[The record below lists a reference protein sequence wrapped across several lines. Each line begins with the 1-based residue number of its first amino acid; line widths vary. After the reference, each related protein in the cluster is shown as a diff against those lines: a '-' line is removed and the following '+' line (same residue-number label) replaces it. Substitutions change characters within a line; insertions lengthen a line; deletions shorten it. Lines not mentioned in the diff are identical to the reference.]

1 MSERPVAAP
10 VRIPLSEPSLGGRA
24 REYLDECLRSNFVSS
39 VGPFVERFEREFAAF
54 VGAKHAVAC
63 ASGTAAIHVA
73 LRLLE
78 VGPGD
83 EVLVPT
89 LTFVASANP
98 ILYEQAVPVLV
109 DSERETWNMDPG
121 LVAEELDRRARKG
134 LRQPKAVEAV
144 HILGHPARLDSLMEA
159 CERHGVSW
167 FEDASEALG
176 ARYTDGPLRGR
187 HVGTI
192 GRLGCYSFNGNK
204 IITTGGGGMI
214 TTDDPA
220 LARRAKHL
228 TTQARLPGPEYRHDE
243 VGYNYRLTNLAAAL
257 GLAQLEQLP
266 EFLAA
271 KRRIAA
277 GYDGALGSLA
287 GITLPP
293 RARWAEPSLWLYS
306 IGVDARAFG
315 RDWRRLVEDL
325 GAEGIQARPI
335 WSPLHTMPMY
345 RDRVRLGGAV
355 AEEIFAAG
363 LSLPCSVGLTAGQ
376 QDAVV
381 RALRGR

>member
-1 MSERPVAAP
+1 MTV
-10 VRIPLSEPSLGGRA
+10 IPNAVPCLAGNEWA
-24 REYLDECLRSNFVSS
+24 YLKECLDTNWVSS
-39 VGPFVERFEREFAAF
+39 AGPFVERFEREFAAW
-54 VGAKHAVAC
+54 VGARHAVAC

-98 ILYEQAVPVLV
+98 VLYERATPVLV
-109 DSERETWNMDPG
+109 DAERETWNMDPV

-134 LRQPKAVEAV
+134 LRQPRAVEAV
-144 HILGHPARLDSLMEA
+144 HILGHPARLEPLAEA
-159 CERHGVSW
+159 CARHGVAW

-176 ARYTDGPLRGR
+176 ARYAEGAMRGR
-187 HVGTI
+187 HVGTL
-192 GRLGCYSFNGNK
+192 GRLGCFSFNGNK

-243 VGYNYRLTNLAAAL
+243 VGYNYRLTNLAAAV
-257 GLAQLEQLP
+257 GVAQLEQLP
-266 EFLAA
+266 GFLAA

-277 GYDGALGSLA
+277 RYDEALGAVA

-306 IGVDARAFG
+306 VGIDARALG
-315 RDWRRLVEDL
+315 RDRRRMVDDL
-325 GAEGIQARPI
+325 AAAGIQARPI

-345 RDRVRLGGAV
+345 REQPRLGGAV
-355 AEEIFAAG
+355 AEDLFEAG
-363 LSLPCSVGLTAGQ
+363 LSLPCSVSLTPAQ

-381 RALRGR
+381 RAIRGR

>member
-1 MSERPVAAP
+1 MSEPT
-10 VRIPLSEPSLGGRA
+10 IPLSEPCLQGRT
-24 REYLDECLRSNFVSS
+24 REYLEECLQSNYVSS
-39 VGPFVERFEREFAAF
+39 VGPFVERFEREFAAW
-54 VGAKHAVAC
+54 VGARHAVAC

-98 ILYEQAVPVLV
+98 VLYERATPVLV
-109 DSERETWNMDPG
+109 DAERETWNMDPV

-134 LRQPKAVEAV
+134 LRQPRAVEAV
-144 HILGHPARLDSLMEA
+144 HILGHPARLEPLAEA
-159 CERHGVSW
+159 CARHGVAW

-176 ARYTDGPLRGR
+176 ARYAEGAMRGR
-187 HVGTI
+187 HVGTL
-192 GRLGCYSFNGNK
+192 GRLGCFSFNGNK

-243 VGYNYRLTNLAAAL
+243 VGYNYRLTNLAAAV
-257 GLAQLEQLP
+257 GVAQLEQLP
-266 EFLAA
+266 GFLAA

-277 GYDGALGSLA
+277 RYDEALGAVA

-306 IGVDARAFG
+306 IGIDARALG
-315 RDWRRLVEDL
+315 RDRRRMVADL
-325 GAEGIQARPI
+325 AAAGIQARPI

-345 RDRVRLGGAV
+345 REQPRLGGAV
-355 AEEIFAAG
+355 AEDLFEAG
-363 LSLPCSVGLTAGQ
+363 LSLPCSVSLTSAQ

-381 RALRGR
+381 RAIRGR

>member
-1 MSERPVAAP
+1 MSEI
-10 VRIPLSEPSLGGRA
+10 RIPLSEP
-24 REYLDECLRSNFVSS
+24 CLRGRTRDYLEECIGSNYVST
-39 VGPFVERFEREFAAF
+39 VGPFVERFEREFAAY
-54 VGAKHAVAC
+54 VGSRYAVAC

-73 LRLLE
+73 LRLLD

-98 ILYEQAVPVLV
+98 ILYQRATPVLV
-109 DSERETWNMDPG
+109 DAERETWNMDPE

-134 LRQPKAVEAV
+134 LPQPKAVEAV
-144 HILGHPARLDSLMEA
+144 HILGHPARLEPLVEA
-159 CERHGVSW
+159 CARHGVAW

-176 ARYTDGPLRGR
+176 ARYAEGPYRGR
-187 HVGTI
+187 QAGTI

-243 VGYNYRLTNLAAAL
+243 VGYNYRLSNLAAAV
-257 GLAQLEQLP
+257 GVAQLEQLP
-266 EFLAA
+266 DFLAA

-277 GYDGALGSLA
+277 RYDLGLA
-287 GITLPP
+287 GLPGLTIPP
-293 RARWAEPSLWLYS
+293 RARWAEPSMWLYS
-306 IGVDARAFG
+306 VGIDARVFG
-315 RDWRRLVEDL
+315 RGWRALVEEL
-325 GAEGIQARPI
+325 AAVGIQARPI

-345 RDRVRLGGAV
+345 REHPRLGGQV
-355 AEEIFAAG
+355 AEEIFEAG
-363 LSLPCSVGLTAGQ
+363 LSLPCSVTLTEDQ

>member
-1 MSERPVAAP
+1 MSEPT
-10 VRIPLSEPSLGGRA
+10 IPLSEPCLQGRT
-24 REYLDECLRSNFVSS
+24 REYLEECLQSNYVSS
-39 VGPFVERFEREFAAF
+39 VGPFVERFEREFAAW
-54 VGAKHAVAC
+54 VGARHAVAC

-98 ILYEQAVPVLV
+98 VLYERATPVLV
-109 DSERETWNMDPG
+109 DAERETWNMDPV

-134 LRQPKAVEAV
+134 LRQPRAVEAV
-144 HILGHPARLDSLMEA
+144 HILGHPARLEPLAEA
-159 CERHGVSW
+159 CARHGVAW

-176 ARYTDGPLRGR
+176 ARYAEGAMRGR

-192 GRLGCYSFNGNK
+192 GRLGCFSFNGNK

-243 VGYNYRLTNLAAAL
+243 VGYNYRLTNLAAAV
-257 GLAQLEQLP
+257 GVAQLEQLP
-266 EFLAA
+266 GFLAA

-277 GYDGALGSLA
+277 RYDEALGALS

-306 IGVDARAFG
+306 VGIDARALG
-315 RDWRRLVEDL
+315 RDRRRMVDDL
-325 GAEGIQARPI
+325 AAAGIQARPI

-345 RDRVRLGGAV
+345 REQPRLGGAV
-355 AEEIFAAG
+355 AEDLFEAG
-363 LSLPCSVGLTAGQ
+363 LSLPCSVSLTPAQ

-381 RALRGR
+381 RAIRGR

>member
-1 MSERPVAAP
+1 MSEPT
-10 VRIPLSEPSLGGRA
+10 IPLSEPCLQGRT
-24 REYLDECLRSNFVSS
+24 REYLEECLQSNYVSS
-39 VGPFVERFEREFAAF
+39 VGPFVERFEREFAAW
-54 VGAKHAVAC
+54 VGARHAVAC

-98 ILYEQAVPVLV
+98 VLYERATPVLV
-109 DSERETWNMDPG
+109 DAERETWNMDPV

-134 LRQPKAVEAV
+134 LRQPRAVEAV
-144 HILGHPARLDSLMEA
+144 HILGHPARLEPLAEA
-159 CERHGVSW
+159 CARHGVAW

-176 ARYTDGPLRGR
+176 ARYAEGAMRGR

-192 GRLGCYSFNGNK
+192 GRLGCFSFNGNK

-243 VGYNYRLTNLAAAL
+243 VGYNYRLTNLAAAV
-257 GLAQLEQLP
+257 GVAQLEQLP
-266 EFLAA
+266 GFLAA

-277 GYDGALGSLA
+277 RYDEALGAVA

-306 IGVDARAFG
+306 IGIDARALG
-315 RDWRRLVEDL
+315 RDRRRMVDDL
-325 GAEGIQARPI
+325 AAAGIQARPI

-345 RDRVRLGGAV
+345 REQPRLGGAV
-355 AEEIFAAG
+355 AEDLFEAG
-363 LSLPCSVGLTAGQ
+363 LSLPCSVSLTPAQ

-381 RALRGR
+381 RAIRGR

>member
-1 MSERPVAAP
+1 MSET
-10 VRIPLSEPSLGGRA
+10 RIPLSEPCLRGRT
-24 REYLDECLRSNFVSS
+24 REYLEECIGSNYVST
-39 VGPFVERFEREFAAF
+39 VGPFVERFEREFAAY
-54 VGAKHAVAC
+54 VGSRYAVAC

-73 LRLLE
+73 LRLLD

-83 EVLVPT
+83 EVFVPT

-98 ILYEQAVPVLV
+98 ILYERATPVLV
-109 DSERETWNMDPG
+109 DAERETWNMDPE
-121 LVAEELDRRARKG
+121 LVAGELDRRARKG

-144 HILGHPARLDSLMEA
+144 HLLGHPARLEPLAEA
-159 CERHGVSW
+159 CARHGVAW

-176 ARYTDGPLRGR
+176 ARYADGPYRGR

-243 VGYNYRLTNLAAAL
+243 VGYNYRLSNLAAAV
-257 GLAQLEQLP
+257 GVAQLEQLP

-277 GYDGALGSLA
+277 RYDEGLA
-287 GITLPP
+287 GLPGLTVPP

-306 IGVDARAFG
+306 VGIDAKLFG
-315 RDWRRLVEDL
+315 RGWRALVEEL
-325 GAEGIQARPI
+325 GAAGIQARPI

-345 RDRVRLGGAV
+345 REHPRLGGRV
-355 AEEIFAAG
+355 AEDLFEAG
-363 LSLPCSVGLTAGQ
+363 LSLPCSVGLTDAQ

>member
-1 MSERPVAAP
+1 MSE
-10 VRIPLSEPSLGGRA
+10 VRIPLSEP
-24 REYLDECLRSNFVSS
+24 CLRGRTRDYLEECITSNYVST
-39 VGPFVERFEREFAAF
+39 VGPFVERFEREFAAY
-54 VGAKHAVAC
+54 VGSRYAVAC

-73 LRLLE
+73 LRLLD

-83 EVLVPT
+83 EVFVPT
-89 LTFVASANP
+89 LTFIASANP
-98 ILYEQAVPVLV
+98 ILYERATPVLV
-109 DSERETWNMDPG
+109 DAERETWNMDPE
-121 LVAEELDRRARKG
+121 LVVEELDRRARKG

-144 HILGHPARLDSLMEA
+144 HILGHPARLLPLAEA
-159 CERHGVSW
+159 CARHGVAW

-176 ARYTDGPLRGR
+176 ARYADGTYTGR
-187 HVGTI
+187 QAGTI

-214 TTDDPA
+214 TTDDQA

-243 VGYNYRLTNLAAAL
+243 VGYNYRLSNLAAAV
-257 GLAQLEQLP
+257 GVAQLEQLP
-266 EFLAA
+266 DFLVA

-277 GYDGALGSLA
+277 RYDEGLA
-287 GITLPP
+287 GVPGLTLPP
-293 RARWAEPSLWLYS
+293 RAPWAEPSMWLYS
-306 IGVDARAFG
+306 VGIDAAVSGRGWRA
-315 RDWRRLVEDL
+315 LVEEL
-325 GAEGIQARPI
+325 GAAGIQARPI

-345 RDRVRLGGAV
+345 REHPRLGGQV

-363 LSLPCSVGLTAGQ
+363 LSLPCSVTLTEDQ

>member
-1 MSERPVAAP
+1 MSEA
-10 VRIPLSEPSLGGRA
+10 RIPLSEPCLSGRT
-24 REYLDECLRSNFVSS
+24 RDYLDECVRSNYVSA
-39 VGPFVERFEREFAAF
+39 VGPFVERFEREFAAY
-54 VGAKHAVAC
+54 VGSRFAVAC

-73 LRLLE
+73 LRLLG

-98 ILYEQAVPVLV
+98 ILYERAAPVLV
-109 DSERETWNMDPG
+109 DAERETWNMDPE

-144 HILGHPARLDSLMEA
+144 HILGHPARLEPLAEA
-159 CERHGVSW
+159 CIRHGVAW

-176 ARYTDGPLRGR
+176 ARYADGPYIGR

-243 VGYNYRLTNLAAAL
+243 VGYNYRLSNLAAAV
-257 GLAQLEQLP
+257 GVAQLEQLP

-277 GYDGALGSLA
+277 RYDEGLA
-287 GITLPP
+287 GLPGVTAPP
-293 RARWAEPSLWLYS
+293 RALWAQPSLWLYS
-306 IGVDARAFG
+306 VGIDALLFG
-315 RDWRRLVEDL
+315 RGWRALV
-325 GAEGIQARPI
+325 AELEAAGIQARPI

-345 RDRVRLGGAV
+345 REHRRLGGRV
-355 AEEIFAAG
+355 AEELFEAG
-363 LSLPCSVGLTAGQ
+363 LSLPSSVTLTVEQ
-376 QDAVV
+376 QDKVV

>member
-1 MSERPVAAP
+1 MSEPS
-10 VRIPLSEPSLGGRA
+10 IPLSEPCLRGRT
-24 REYLDECLRSNFVSS
+24 REYLDECLRSNYVST
-39 VGPFVERFEREFAAF
+39 VGPFVERFEREFAAY
-54 VGAKHAVAC
+54 VGSRYAVAC
-63 ASGTAAIHVA
+63 ASGTAAVHVA
-73 LRLLE
+73 LRLLD

-98 ILYEQAVPVLV
+98 IFYERATPVLV
-109 DSERETWNMDPG
+109 DAERETWNMDPA

-144 HILGHPARLDSLMEA
+144 HILGHPARLEPLAEA
-159 CERHGVSW
+159 CARHGVAW

-176 ARYTDGPLRGR
+176 ARYAEGPYRGR

-243 VGYNYRLTNLAAAL
+243 VGYNYRLSNLAAAV
-257 GLAQLEQLP
+257 GVAQLEQLP

-277 GYDGALGSLA
+277 RYDEALGGLA

-293 RARWAEPSLWLYS
+293 RAGWAEPSLWLYS
-306 IGVDARAFG
+306 VGVDARSFG
-315 RDWRRLVEDL
+315 RGWRTLVEDL
-325 GAEGIQARPI
+325 GAAGIQARPI

-345 RDRVRLGGAV
+345 REQPRLGGRV
-355 AEEIFAAG
+355 AEDLFEAG
-363 LSLPCSVGLTAGQ
+363 LSLPCSVALTDEQ
-376 QDAVV
+376 QDTVV